1 MPLCFGRRVTYTVK
15 MNFVLYT
22 RPGCHLCDDAAH
34 VLDAMGIEYQAVD
47 ISQNADLETT
57 YGWDIPVL
65 IRDGEIIAKG
75 VFAQETLVHLLQ
87 T

>member
-22 RPGCHLCDDAAH
+22 RPGCHLCDDAAD
-34 VLDAMGIEYQAVD
+34 VLNAMGIEYQAVD
-47 ISQNADLETT
+47 ISQNAHLETT

-65 IRDGEIIAKG
+65 ARDGEIVAKG
-75 VFAQETLVHLLQ
+75 VFSQEALVQLLQ